1 MLKQISIFLPNQPG
15 VLAKFTKILMDKQ
28 INMRAITVAETADY
42 GILRIVVDKTD
53 KAVEIL
59 KKENYLLSLTDVIA
73 VNIPDKPGALHEIAE
88 FLGNNNVN
96 IEYIY
101 SSTFLKGEA
110 IVVLRVDDNEKAM
123 KTFKDKGVKLVES
136 KDLY

>member
-59 KKENYLLSLTDVIA
+59 KNENYLLSLTDVIA
-73 VNIPDKPGALHEIAE
+73 VNIPDKPGALHDIAE